1 MPVQYLN
8 FDLDAFDY
16 EEHAGGER
24 FSVRVAESPAGQQR
38 LSDAEQVPLA
48 PDLRRRLRRLERRM
62 LGLGEMIDLGRQL
75 AALLLPDRARWMLDR
90 SRDRLDPGQGLRI
103 RLRLD
108 SYALSDLPWE
118 YLYIPS
124 PDTPPDQQGPEGFL
138 VLDRRVSLVRYEQM
152 AQAAESLDP
161 VGGGPLRLIALL
173 ANPRDPTY
181 PELDLKS
188 ERQNIETAMTKVP
201 GIKVQFFPEGR
212 VIDLEEAMTT
222 GAHILHFAGHG
233 DFQGEMGA
241 RFGTQVGKGALVLVG
256 EDGGAELF
264 PVEKLAQN
272 LAGREIR
279 LAVFGACKTA
289 QRDQYNAWTG
299 VAPALT
305 RAGIPAVVAMQYAI
319 RDLNAIAFSRRF
331 YSALA
336 SGETIDAAVTDGR
349 LAIFNRGNSDERDW
363 GVPVLYLR
371 TLGGVLFPKA
381 EPEAVAQSKGWQ
393 RPPSTFQGEAAPPTV
408 VDKRALREVMISAF
422 NNDELEALCW
432 DAQGLLEEA
441 GIEDVPVSLEMVGG
455 GSKTAAVMN
464 LIEYLDRRG
473 HLGYLVQAVRN
484 ARPGKI

>member
-1 MPVQYLN
+1 MPVRYLN
-8 FDLDAFDY
+8 FDIDAFDY
-16 EEHAGGER
+16 VEDAGGER
-24 FSVRVAESPAGQQR
+24 FKVRVAESPAGQQR
-38 LSDAEQVPLA
+38 LADAEQVPLT
-48 PDLRRRLRRLERRM
+48 PGLRAGLGRLERRM
-62 LGLGEMIDLGRQL
+62 LDLGEMIELGRQL
-75 AALLLPDRARWMLDR
+75 AGLLLPARARRMLDR
-90 SRDRLDPGQGLRI
+90 SRAMLDPGQGLRI

-118 YLYIPS
+118 YLYIPA

-152 AQAAESLDP
+152 GQAAESLEP
-161 VGGGPLRLIALL
+161 VGGPLRLVALL
-173 ANPRDPTY
+173 ASPEDPGY
-181 PELDLKS
+181 PALDLEA
-188 ERQNIETAMTKVP
+188 ERQYIVKAMSKLP
-201 GIKVQFFPEGR
+201 GIEVRFYPGGR
-212 VIDLEEAMTT
+212 VIDLEEALET

-233 DFQGEMGA
+233 EFVVEMGA
-241 RFGTQVGKGALVLVG
+241 RVGTQVGKGALVLVG

-272 LAGREIR
+272 LVGREIR

-319 RDLNAIAFSRRF
+319 RDVNAVAFSRRF
-331 YSALA
+331 YGALA
-336 SGETIDAAVTDGR
+336 AGESIDAAVTDGR
-349 LAIFNRGNSDERDW
+349 LAIFNRSDPDERDW

-371 TLGGVLFPKA
+371 TPGGMLFPKA
-381 EPEAVAQSKGWQ
+381 EPEPAGEHKGGPS
-393 RPPSTFQGEAAPPTV
+393 RGKKPPAEPLTPIA

-422 NNDELEALCW
+422 SNDELEALCW

-464 LIEYLDRRG
+464 LIEYFDRRG
-473 HLGYLVQAVRN
+473 HLGYLVQAVRS